1 MTRELLQKYLD
12 NNCTPQEQAEVL
24 SWLKQEVASGKDK
37 EFIYADW
44 QSITPEATTGNEE
57 RLGMLLDKIH
67 HQINI
72 KPQSTTYRKN
82 ILTTSLT
89 WITRVAAILLI
100 PTLVYLFYTQFP
112 LQQNYLF
119 AEADTLE
126 FVAPSGSRA
135 FIQLSDGTEIHLD
148 YGSSIKYPK
157 TFRGKTREV
166 TLSGEGFFNVS
177 HNPKMPF
184 IVKTNSMD
192 IKVLGTKFNVV
203 AYPEKETTTATLVEG
218 KVVLQQTNKQ
228 GITTTL
234 KSMTPGEH
242 VSYNKETGNIS
253 SEIGDVRKYVAWKD
267 GVLVFD
273 NTNIADITERLGRMY
288 NVEFEIAD
296 DIKDYTY
303 TVTFIDEQLIQILD
317 YMTMA
322 TPIKYKIIP
331 RQQLPDGT
339 LSKQKIIVE
348 KNKSLNTKQRK

>member
-1 MTRELLQKYLD
+1 MKRELLQKYLN
-12 NNCTPQEQAEVL
+12 NNCTPQEQAEVIN
-24 SWLKQEVASGKDK
+24 WLKKEAASGKGK
-37 EFIYADW
+37 ELMYADW
-44 QSITPEATTGNEE
+44 QSIVPETSSHQEKKLE
-57 RLGMLLDKIH
+57 MLLDKIH
-67 HQINI
+67 HQINVT
-72 KPQSTTYRKN
+72 PQPVYRKN
-82 ILTTSLT
+82 IFATSLT

-100 PTLVYLFYTQFP
+100 PVMVYLFYTRLP
-112 LQQNYLF
+112 LQGNSLF
-119 AEADTLE
+119 AEVDTLE
-126 FVAPSGSRA
+126 FTAPSGSRA

-177 HNPKMPF
+177 HNPKTPF
-184 IVKTNSMD
+184 IVKTEQID

-203 AYPEKETTTATLVEG
+203 AYPEKETTTTTLVEG

-228 GITTTL
+228 GVISTL

-242 VSYNKETGNIS
+242 VAYNKETGTLS

-267 GVLVFD
+267 GILVFD
-273 NTNIADITERLGRMY
+273 NTSIANITERLGRMY
-288 NVEFEIAD
+288 NVEFEIAND
-296 DIKDYTY
+296 VKDYTY

-348 KNKSLNTKQRK
+348 RNKSLNIKQRK